1 MNGIFLLKNKI
12 IFISIFL
19 VAFILRFACINKVEG
34 LWYDELV
41 MYNQAVQTDF
51 KSVISVALTEDVH
64 LPLYQI
70 LLHYW
75 GKIFNFSDFALR
87 SFSAFCGL
95 STVVVSFFIGKK
107 LKSTEFGLITMSLFA
122 INSMLIYYSQE
133 VRMYELL
140 ALFGTLNILA
150 LINLRK
156 NIWYVIWVI
165 SSSAMILTY
174 TISVIYILIEIV
186 AYIIYKGKDFDKKFL
201 ISTIILLLINF
212 PVIWY
217 LLHFSSKFTQF
228 ITGFYADWSS
238 LFVVVQNFF
247 TPKLVGL
254 DNNPPHYMQEFL
266 SGFKFSDFVFVFLP
280 LLISAYFI
288 INSVKRS
295 KFALFLTALSLVFF
309 LVEIF
314 AFVFT
319 DFKILSRYL
328 IVILPNLLIVIML
341 GIENN
346 KKYLILFFIFLLIN
360 ISYLI
365 YSPNA
370 SFRMSRSG
378 FLPLVRMLEQNNI
391 QNGDIVV
398 VWNRKDIL
406 HKYLDKKV
414 YILSILKD
422 FAYKSEVIFENTDRL
437 NNTNEDGK
445 KRILREYFKS
455 DFVPANTVLLANYV
469 IGNMQKGQKILI
481 TSHEYFNSFNHKSFV
496 DIIDNDKDYNN
507 MTYNNLMTTKSLL
520 DFRLICDKNLTYR
533 GVKIYSPYVL
543 YVYEK

>member
-1 MNGIFLLKNKI
+1 MNGIFLSKNKI
-12 IFISIFL
+12 IFILIFL
-19 VAFILRFACINKVEG
+19 VALILRFACINKVDG

-41 MYNQAVQTDF
+41 MYNQAVQADF
-51 KSVISVALTEDVH
+51 ISVISTALTEDVH

-75 GKIFNFSDFALR
+75 GKIFSFSDFSLR

-95 STVVVSFFIGKK
+95 STVVAGFFIGKR

-140 ALFGTLNILA
+140 AFCGTLNVLA
-150 LINLRK
+150 LVNLRK
-156 NIWYVIWVI
+156 NIWYVIWII

-174 TISVIYILIEIV
+174 TISIIYILIEIIS
-186 AYIIYKGKDFDKKFL
+186 YIIYKGKDFDKKFL
-201 ISTIILLLINF
+201 ISTIILLLINI

-217 LLHFSSKFTQF
+217 LLHFSYKFTQF

-247 TPKLVGL
+247 TPKLIGL
-254 DNNPPHYMQEFL
+254 DNNPPHYMQVFL

-280 LLISAYFI
+280 LLMSAYFI

-295 KFALFLTALSLVFF
+295 KFALFLFCVSVSFF

-328 IVILPNLLIVIML
+328 IVILPNLLIVIMI

-346 KKYLILFFIFLLIN
+346 KKYLISFFIFLLIN

-370 SFRMSRSG
+370 SFRMPRSG
-378 FLPLVRMLEQNNI
+378 FLPIVRMLKQNNI

-406 HKYLDKKV
+406 SKYLDKKV
-414 YILSILKD
+414 NVVSILKD
-422 FAYKSEVIFENTDRL
+422 FAYKSEVIFENTDKL
-437 NNTNEDGK
+437 NSTNEDGK

-455 DFVPANTVLLANYV
+455 DFVPANTVILANYV
-469 IGNMQKGQKILI
+469 IGNMPKGQKILI
-481 TSHEYFNSFNHKSFV
+481 ISHEYFNSFNHKSFV
-496 DIIDNDKDYNN
+496 DIIDNDKDYDN

-520 DFRLICDKNLTYR
+520 DLRLICDKNLTYK
-533 GVKIYSPYVL
+533 GVKIHSPYVL
-543 YVYEK
+543 YMYEK

>member
-1 MNGIFLLKNKI
+1 MMNVVFLSKNKI
-12 IFISIFL
+12 IFILIFL
-19 VAFILRFACINKVEG
+19 IALLRFACINKVDG

-41 MYNQAVQTDF
+41 MYNQAVQSDF
-51 KSVISVALTEDVH
+51 KDVLRVALNEDVH

-70 LLHYW
+70 ILHYW
-75 GKIFNFSDFALR
+75 GKIFSFSDFALR
-87 SFSAFCGL
+87 TFSAFCGL
-95 STVVVSFFIGKK
+95 GAVVISFFIGKK

-140 ALFGTLNILA
+140 ALFSTLNIFA

-156 NIWYVIWVI
+156 KIWYGIWII

-174 TISVIYILIEIV
+174 TISIIYIFIEII
-186 AYIIYKGKDFDKKFL
+186 AYMIYKGKDFDKKFL
-201 ISTIILLLINF
+201 ISTVVLLLLNT

-217 LLHFSSKFTQF
+217 LTCFSSKFTHF
-228 ITGFYADWSS
+228 ITGFYCDWSS

-247 TPKLVGL
+247 TPKLIGL
-254 DNNPPHYMQEFL
+254 NNNPSHYIQEFIL
-266 SGFKFSDFVFVFLP
+266 NFKLSDFIFVIMP
-280 LLISAYFI
+280 ILICFYFI
-288 INSVKRS
+288 INSLKRS
-295 KFALFLTALSLVFF
+295 KFALFLFIISVAFF
-309 LVEIF
+309 LVEIC

-328 IVILPNLLIVIML
+328 IIILPSLLVITSI

-346 KKYLILFFIFLLIN
+346 KKYLIPFFIFLFIN
-360 ISYLI
+360 LSYLV

-370 SFRMSRSG
+370 SFRISRSG

-391 QNGDIVV
+391 QDGDIVV

-406 HKYLDKKV
+406 SKYLDKKV
-414 YILSILKD
+414 IILSILKD
-422 FAYKSEVIFENTDRL
+422 FAYKSEVIFENTDKL
-437 NNTNEDGK
+437 NNINEEGK
-445 KRILREYFKS
+445 KIFLREYFKAS
-455 DFVPANTVLLANYV
+455 IIPINTVILTTYFVNK
-469 IGNMQKGQKILI
+469 MQKGQKLSI
-481 TSHEYFNSFNHKSFV
+481 TSYDYFDTYDYKKFV
-496 DIIDNDKDYNN
+496 EEINDDYMYKN

-520 DFRLICDKNLTYR
+520 NLRYICDKNLKYIGSQKETPF
-533 GVKIYSPYVL
+533 II